1 MKLRLKIFKDKL
13 SVLQKLQTTNMSIAR
28 SNKITKTISD
38 KLSVLQNLHIQNMGF
53 LKSKKTETISKKVEE
68 IETEIPVF
76 MTLSKLD
83 WDNNEIHAGI
93 IKDPTAK
100 GGLRYQVIE
109 PVLSERDKK
118 AFEIIKKLLI
128 TELSVSLTEIKSKK
142 DAEHR
147 LKLKITSMIKKYR
160 LKIPPKSIEKINY
173 FAVRDFVH
181 LGKIEP
187 LMRDHMIEEISCD
200 GTNIPI

>member
-1 MKLRLKIFKDKL
+1 MRLNILKDKL
-13 SVLQKLQTTNMSIAR
+13 SVLQKLQTQPKNIVKSM
-28 SNKITKTISD
+28 KITRKTIS
-38 KLSVLQNLHIQNMGF
+38 
-53 LKSKKTETISKKVEE
+53 EVEE
-68 IETEIPVF
+68 EIKIPQF

-128 TELSVSLTEIKSKK
+128 TELTVSLTEIKSKK
-142 DAEHR
+142 DAERR
-147 LKLKITSMIKKYR
+147 LKKKIALQY
-160 LKIPPKSIEKINY
+160 LLL
-173 FAVRDFVH
+173 F
-181 LGKIEP
+181 LGF
-187 LMRDHMIEEISCD
+187 S
-200 GTNIPI
+200 

>member
-1 MKLRLKIFKDKL
+1 MRLNILTDKL
-13 SVLQKLQTTNMSIAR
+13 SVLQKLQTQTKNIVKSK
-28 SNKITKTISD
+28 KITGKTIS
-38 KLSVLQNLHIQNMGF
+38 
-53 LKSKKTETISKKVEE
+53 KVEE
-68 IETEIPVF
+68 EIKIPQF

-128 TELSVSLTEIKSKK
+128 TELSISLTEIKSKK
-142 DAEHR
+142 DAERR
-147 LKLKITSMIKKYR
+147 LKKKISSMIKK
-160 LKIPPKSIEKINY
+160 
-173 FAVRDFVH
+173 
-181 LGKIEP
+181 
-187 LMRDHMIEEISCD
+187 
-200 GTNIPI
+200 

>member
-1 MKLRLKIFKDKL
+1 MRLKILKEKL
-13 SVLQKLQTTNMSIAR
+13 SVLQKLQKQ
-28 SNKITKTISD
+28 NKNI
-38 KLSVLQNLHIQNMGF
+38 V
-53 LKSKKTETISKKVEE
+53 KSKKNT
-68 IETEIPVF
+68 TEIISEKKKLETKIPQF

-109 PVLSERDKK
+109 PVLSDRDQK

-142 DAEHR
+142 R
-147 LKLKITSMIKKYR
+147 
-160 LKIPPKSIEKINY
+160 
-173 FAVRDFVH
+173 
-181 LGKIEP
+181 
-187 LMRDHMIEEISCD
+187 C
-200 GTNIPI
+200 

>member
-1 MKLRLKIFKDKL
+1 
-13 SVLQKLQTTNMSIAR
+13 VLQKFQ
-28 SNKITKTISD
+28 
-38 KLSVLQNLHIQNMGF
+38 IQNRNIV
-53 LKSKKTETISKKVEE
+53 KSKKNT
-68 IETEIPVF
+68 TEIISEKEKSETKIPQF

-128 TELSVSLTEIKSKK
+128 TELSVSTFSEIVLLILFDLIIFLFGMCNFCNTDNLSFNIFSLNFRLT
-142 DAEHR
+142 
-147 LKLKITSMIKKYR
+147 
-160 LKIPPKSIEKINY
+160 
-173 FAVRDFVH
+173 
-181 LGKIEP
+181 
-187 LMRDHMIEEISCD
+187 
-200 GTNIPI
+200 